1 VADREDVRRIAT
13 ERLILRPF
21 VDKDLDDLLAMQSR
35 DDVTRYLNW
44 GPMSRDQARD
54 LLTRIKKLTGIDDK
68 RDALR
73 LAVMLR
79 GSPAVIG
86 DVSLWRTS
94 REHNQGEIG
103 FVLHPDHH
111 GHGYGTEAM
120 RELVRIA
127 FEDVGFHR
135 IVGRCDARNGA
146 SARLMQRLG
155 MRLEAHL
162 RENELIKGE
171 WCDELIYAML
181 ATEWSGLVA
190 DRPSLSA
197 P

>member
-1 VADREDVRRIAT
+1 MPRSTIPLT
-13 ERLILRPF
+13 TKRLILRPF
-21 VDKDLDDLLAMQSR
+21 VDADLDALLAMQSR

-54 LLTRIKKLTGIDDK
+54 LLGRIKKLTAINDK
-68 RDALR
+68 ADALR
-73 LAVMLR
+73 LAMVLAAS
-79 GSPAVIG
+79 GVVIG

-94 REHNQGEIG
+94 REHAQAEIG

-120 RELVRIA
+120 RELLRIG
-127 FEDVGFHR
+127 FDEVGFHR
-135 IVGRCDARNGA
+135 IVGRCDARNGP
-146 SARLMQRLG
+146 SARLMKRLG

-171 WCDELIYAML
+171 WSDELIYAML
-181 ATEWSGLVA
+181 AGDWSALAA
-190 DRPSLSA
+190 DGPPRPA

>member
-1 VADREDVRRIAT
+1 
-13 ERLILRPF
+13 
-21 VDKDLDDLLAMQSR
+21 
-35 DDVTRYLNW
+35 
-44 GPMSRDQARD
+44 
-54 LLTRIKKLTGIDDK
+54 
-68 RDALR
+68 
-73 LAVMLR
+73 
-79 GSPAVIG
+79 VIG
-86 DVSLWRTS
+86 DISLWRTS

-103 FVLHPDHH
+103 FVLHPDHQ
-111 GHGYGTEAM
+111 GQGYGTEAM
-120 RELVRIA
+120 RELLRIG
-127 FEDVGFHR
+127 FEDVGLHR

-181 ATEWSGLVA
+181 ATEWSALA
-190 DRPSLSA
+190 AARPSLSA

>member
-1 VADREDVRRIAT
+1 MPRSTFQLRT

-21 VDKDLDDLLAMQSR
+21 GDADLDDLLAMQSR
-35 DDVTRYLNW
+35 ADVTRYLNW

-54 LLTRIKKLTGIDDK
+54 LLARIKKLTGIDDK
-68 RDALR
+68 GEGLR
-73 LAVMLR
+73 LAIVPKR
-79 GSPAVIG
+79 STAVIG
-86 DVSLWRTS
+86 DLSLWRTS

-103 FVLHPDHH
+103 FVLHPDHQ
-111 GHGYGTEAM
+111 GQGFGTEAM
-120 RELVRIA
+120 RELLRIG
-127 FEDVGFHR
+127 FEEVGFHR

-171 WCDELIYAML
+171 WCDELIYALL
-181 ATEWSGLVA
+181 ATEWASSQAAG
-190 DRPSLSA
+190 PTPSA

>member
-1 VADREDVRRIAT
+1 MPRSTFPLAT

-21 VDKDLDDLLAMQSR
+21 GDKDLDALLAMQSR
-35 DDVTRYLNW
+35 EDVTRYLNW

-54 LLTRIKKLTGIDDK
+54 LLARIKKLTAIGDK
-68 RDALR
+68 HDALR
-73 LAVMLR
+73 LAVIPR
-79 GSPAVIG
+79 GSTAVIG
-86 DVSLWRTS
+86 DVNLWRTS
-94 REHNQGEIG
+94 REHGQGEIG
-103 FVLHPDHH
+103 YVLHPDHH
-111 GHGYGTEAM
+111 GHGYATEAM
-120 RELVRIA
+120 RELLRIG

-181 ATEWSGLVA
+181 ATEWVSLKAAGS
-190 DRPSLSA
+190 SLSA

>member
-13 ERLILRPF
+13 ERLVLRPF
-21 VDKDLDDLLAMQSR
+21 VDKDLDALLAMQSR

-54 LLTRIKKLTGIDDK
+54 LLARIKKLTAIDDK
-68 RDALR
+68 QDALR
-73 LAVMLR
+73 LAVILR
-79 GSPAVIG
+79 GSTAVIG
-86 DVSLWRTS
+86 DVDLWRTS

-103 FVLHPDHH
+103 FVVHPDHH

-120 RELVRIA
+120 RELLRIG
-127 FEDVGFHR
+127 FEDVEFHR
-135 IVGRCDARNGA
+135 IVGRCDARNGP
-146 SARLMQRLG
+146 SARLMERLG

-181 ATEWSGLVA
+181 ATEWSALAA

>member
-1 VADREDVRRIAT
+1 MAGSTFPLAT

-21 VDKDLDDLLAMQSR
+21 VDGDLDALLSMQGR
-35 DDVTRYLNW
+35 EDVTRYLNW
-44 GPMSRDQARD
+44 GPMSRDQARE
-54 LLTRIKKLTGIDDK
+54 LLARIKKLTTIDDK
-68 RDALR
+68 ADGVR
-73 LAVMLR
+73 LAVVL
-79 GSPAVIG
+79 GASSVVIG

-103 FVLHPDHH
+103 FVLHPDHQ
-111 GHGYGTEAM
+111 GQGYGTEAM
-120 RELVRIA
+120 RELLRIGFDDA
-127 FEDVGFHR
+127 GFHR

-146 SARLMQRLG
+146 SAGLMHRLG

-171 WCDELIYAML
+171 WCDELTYAML
-181 ATEWSGLVA
+181 AAEWPALAA
-190 DRPSLSA
+190 DGPSLST